1 MGLAEGAPV
10 PRGRS
15 LMSTARRIG
24 ITVLVVIG
32 GVWLALWG
40 YSLRPEPE
48 PQPCALPTAVGE
60 LGAVCGFRD
69 PEDLEYVPSLD
80 RVLVSEEGLGG
91 RLLALRP
98 SDLAA
103 GPIVLWPP
111 APGARRSSLE
121 GTLPRGDCAPP
132 EDPERHAP
140 HGLSVLEPITPGDP
154 VRVAVVFH
162 HLDEVGVVRDAVHF
176 FELVDGGDR
185 LRWQGCIR
193 YPEHAVGNDLVWLG
207 GGSLLATR
215 FVLADTPH
223 QIERGVLLGS
233 LGFETGDVLTWSPE
247 QGWSPVPHTGAAIP
261 NGIAV
266 APDGR
271 AFYFADSGRWR
282 VAIVPWNGEADHIR
296 YVQVGGAPDNL
307 TISPSG
313 RILATVVTLSGDLP
327 FPFVCSFRGR
337 TCRTGWAV
345 WEIDPDTGSA
355 AEILAGN
362 GERIA
367 SVPVALE
374 VGDFLLLGSIGDDRV
389 GVFRRH

>member
-1 MGLAEGAPV
+1 
-10 PRGRS
+10 
-15 LMSTARRIG
+15 MSTARRIG
-24 ITVLVVIG
+24 IAVLVVIG
-32 GVWLALWG
+32 CVGLALWG
-40 YSLRPEPE
+40 YSLRPAPE

-111 APGARRSSLE
+111 DPESRRAPLE
-121 GTLPRGDCAPP
+121 ATSTRGDCAPP
-132 EDPERHAP
+132 EDPEHYAP
-140 HGLSVLEPITPGDP
+140 HGLSVLEPSTPGDP
-154 VRVAVVFH
+154 VRVAAVFH
-162 HLDEVGVVRDAVHF
+162 HLDEKNVVRDAVQL
-176 FELVDGGDR
+176 FELVDGGDG

-193 YPEHAVGNDLVWLG
+193 YPEHAIGNDLAWLG

-215 FVLADTPH
+215 FVRADTPDEIQH
-223 QIERGVLLGS
+223 GILLGS
-233 LGFETGDVLTWSPE
+233 LRFETGDVLTWSPVR
-247 QGWSPVPHTGAAIP
+247 GWSPVPHTGAAIP

-266 APDGR
+266 ARDGQ

-282 VAIVPWNGEADHIR
+282 VAIVPWNGDGAGIR
-296 YVQVGGAPDNL
+296 YVEVGGAPDNL
-307 TISPSG
+307 TISASG
-313 RILATVVTLSGDLP
+313 RILATVVTLGGDLP
-327 FPFVCSFRGR
+327 LPFICAFRGR

-345 WEIDPDTGSA
+345 WEIDPDAGSA

-362 GERIA
+362 GKRIA

-374 VGDFLLLGSIGDDRV
+374 VGDFLLLGSIGDNRV
-389 GVFRRH
+389 GVFRRR